1 MDCQKGDNVRCA
13 VALTFVGVFDGWNSE
28 KAGAKGFVLREHG
41 AIHTLVCRLR
51 LENQFYS

>member
-1 MDCQKGDNVRCA
+1 VDCQKGDNVRCA